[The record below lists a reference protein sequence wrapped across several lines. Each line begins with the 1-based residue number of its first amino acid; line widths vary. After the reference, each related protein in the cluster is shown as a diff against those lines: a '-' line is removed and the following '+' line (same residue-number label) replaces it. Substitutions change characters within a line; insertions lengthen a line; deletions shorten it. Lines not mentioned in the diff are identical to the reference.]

1 MNCIIL
7 ARGGSKGVPGKNIKL
22 LNNKPL
28 IQYPIEAA
36 LKTKNI
42 DRVYVSTDSEEI
54 SNISR
59 NFGVS
64 IIERP
69 PYLATDTSLDVDAF
83 RHAVEYLKDHD
94 DIVQL
99 RATTPILDPNILD
112 NAIEFFYLN
121 QDDCSSLRSA
131 HEFSESVYKF
141 FKQNGKYWSGF
152 FPELKGE
159 YYNLPRQTFPKS
171 YLPNG
176 YIDIVRPK
184 IFMNNNTFHG
194 DKILSFIT
202 PYTIEIDTQ
211 EDFQRLEAKFLNEIK
226 I

>member
-28 IQYPIEAA
+28 IVYPIEAA

-42 DRVYVSTDSEEI
+42 NNIYVSTDSDEI
-54 SNISR
+54 SNIAKNS
-59 NFGVS
+59 GAIV
-64 IIERP
+64 IERP
-69 PYLATDTSLDVDAF
+69 KELSQDNSLDIDALK
-83 RHAVEYLKDHD
+83 HAVNYLKDD
-94 DIVQL
+94 NDIVQL
-99 RATTPILDPNILD
+99 RATTPLLDPETLD
-112 NAIEFFYLN
+112 KAIDFFLEN
-121 QDDCSSLRSA
+121 QHDCTSLRSA

-141 FKQNGKYWSGF
+141 FKLEGKFWSGF
-152 FPELKGE
+152 FPEIKGE
-159 YYNLPRQTFPKS
+159 YYNLPRQYFPKS

-184 IFMNNNTFHG
+184 IFMDKDTLHG
-194 DKILSFIT
+194 DKILSFVT
-202 PYTIEIDTQ
+202 PYAIEVDTN
-211 EDFQRLEAKFLNEIK
+211 EDFKRLEASIRDGNK